1 MLTSFLFVSC
11 NTVGIV
17 SDHDYFQEKLSEIWL
32 KNVNITEIID
42 AEITKFEKETC
53 GQSINP
59 LWQAER
65 CKKIHSSN
73 FGRICKCTERTDED
87 KLACRLTKY
96 VPEINVPSILHGKCY
111 ESLAIKCFE
120 EKCDIKTPTM
130 WHICVKVLPI
140 SCCLTR

>member
-1 MLTSFLFVSC
+1 MLTSFLFVNC

-65 CKKIHSSN
+65 CKRIHSSN

-87 KLACRLTKY
+87 KLACRLNKY

-120 EKCDIKTPTM
+120 EKCDIKTQTM

-140 SCCLTR
+140 SCCHTR

>member
-1 MLTSFLFVSC
+1 MLTSFLFVNC
-11 NTVGIV
+11 NTV

-32 KNVNITEIID
+32 KNVNITEIIA

-59 LWQAER
+59 FCQAER
-65 CKKIHSSN
+65 CKRIHSSN

-87 KLACRLTKY
+87 NLTKY

-120 EKCDIKTPTM
+120 EKCDIKTPTTYLCQSPT
-130 WHICVKVLPI
+130 HFLLPHQMI
-140 SCCLTR
+140 